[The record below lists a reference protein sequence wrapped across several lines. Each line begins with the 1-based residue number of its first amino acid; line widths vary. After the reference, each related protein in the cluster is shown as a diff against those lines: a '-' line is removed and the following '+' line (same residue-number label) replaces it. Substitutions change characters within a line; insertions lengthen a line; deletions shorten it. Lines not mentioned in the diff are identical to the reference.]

1 MVVGFHHIALLI
13 SSEETLD
20 FYKDVL
26 GFTES
31 FRKER
36 ANDKVILLDG
46 YGMQLEVFIDNRHP
60 KKAEGLDEPL
70 GCRHFALKVD
80 ELEST
85 LEQLQV
91 SHTEIGTDWQG
102 IRYCYIQDPD
112 GNQIELHE

>member
-1 MVVGFHHIALLI
+1 MITAVHHIALLI
-13 SSEETLD
+13 SSEEALS
-20 FYKDVL
+20 FYKRL
-26 GFTES
+26 GFEEN

-36 ANDKVILLDG
+36 KADTVVLLDG

-60 KKAEGLDEPL
+60 KKVEGLDELL

-91 SHTEIGTDWQG
+91 SHTDIGTDWQG
-102 IRYCYIQDPD
+102 VRYCYIQDPD